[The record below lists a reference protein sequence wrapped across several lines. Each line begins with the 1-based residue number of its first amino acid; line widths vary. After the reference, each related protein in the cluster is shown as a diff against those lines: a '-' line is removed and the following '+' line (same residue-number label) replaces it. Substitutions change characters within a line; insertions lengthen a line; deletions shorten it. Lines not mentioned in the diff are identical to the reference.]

1 MGVICNEEK
10 KKIEKD
16 EEIKNITIEKK
27 HKNNNINNLEKHTLK
42 KAHIQDDELKQNNN
56 NLNTNDELNIIP
68 LDINNN
74 WFPFKKNDKLNII
87 EEEILISL
95 EKYLQELE
103 IQDTFFNIKQDDE
116 IDEIYLSLNNYM
128 KNDLINFFNTKKNEF
143 IKTIDKEYQN
153 KKVFFEENIIKKK
166 IFHLYIIINR
176 KFN

>member
-16 EEIKNITIEKK
+16 EEIENITIEEK

-56 NLNTNDELNIIP
+56 NLNTNDGLNIIP

-87 EEEILISL
+87 KEEILTPL

-116 IDEIYLSLNNYM
+116 IDEAFSSLNNYK
-128 KNDLINFFNTKKNEF
+128 KNDLINFFNTKKNE
-143 IKTIDKEYQN
+143 
-153 KKVFFEENIIKKK
+153 
-166 IFHLYIIINR
+166 L
-176 KFN
+176 

>member
-10 KKIEKD
+10 EKIEKD

-42 KAHIQDDELKQNNN
+42 KAHIHNELKQNNN

-87 EEEILISL
+87 KEEILISL

-116 IDEIYLSLNNYM
+116 IDEVFSSLNNYK
-128 KNDLINFFNTKKNEF
+128 KNDLINFLNSKKDEF
-143 IKTIDKEYQN
+143 IKAKS
-153 KKVFFEENIIKKK
+153 FSPR
-166 IFHLYIIINR
+166 YIRYDLASRSNL
-176 KFN
+176 